1 MSNTINKPT
10 FYLPI
15 GWGRKLLLSLL
26 IGLFAINSATAQSR
40 ANEGAAIQGVSIKNV
55 QNVVQN
61 DSLYVSFDM
70 ALQGRFL
77 ASGNALHVVPVYK
90 SAELG
95 KVRLP
100 HILVNS
106 KKRAGYYRR
115 EQALLSHEERVAHA
129 PYEVIVR
136 NDREIQQVSYRYAMA
151 LPCSRAGKGT
161 LHIEQLLEDC
171 CNVLLVDSQPIDI
184 EVVEQVKQS
193 NWGLFGNT
201 VSLITPE
208 PEEPKVLVKGVS
220 VGITYPKGG
229 FRVLPHFD
237 NNKEE
242 LERIDK
248 VLRPLL
254 TNNEAYEVTG
264 MAIRGY
270 TSIEDTYVFNMRLS
284 EQRAE
289 HFKQYLMEK
298 YALGHIANFTT
309 QGMSEDWDG
318 LAKAVEASQMD
329 EKEEILTVIRTVDIY
344 DGREKQ
350 LMDMKWGN
358 PYRYMAREFFPAL
371 RRMEMEVD
379 YTVKEYRYEE
389 NASMQ
394 EQLENG
400 VSQRAV
406 FDLAKGKMDADL
418 LLVIAKYFPH
428 DATAIINGASAALLK
443 GDLDRAW
450 EYLQQVEDNPMAY
463 NNLGVYYWLKGDTSR
478 AITYFDQAIEANA
491 DAEKAKANKEI
502 LNK

>member
-1 MSNTINKPT
+1 M
-10 FYLPI
+10 
-15 GWGRKLLLSLL
+15 
-26 IGLFAINSATAQSR
+26 
-40 ANEGAAIQGVSIKNV
+40 
-55 QNVVQN
+55 VQN

-77 ASGNALHVVPVYK
+77 ASGNALHVVPMYK

-161 LHIEQLLEDC
+161 LHIEQLIEDC
-171 CNVLLVDSQPIDI
+171 CNVLLVDSQPMNI

-208 PEEPKVLVKGVS
+208 PEEPKVLVKEVS

-270 TSIEDTYVFNMRLS
+270 TSIEDTYVRNMRLS
-284 EQRAE
+284 ERRADT
-289 HFKQYLMEK
+289 FKAFLIDRYG
-298 YALGHIANFTT
+298 LGEIANFTT
-309 QGMSEDWDG
+309 EGMSEDWDG
-318 LAKAVEASQMD
+318 LAKAVEASHME
-329 EKEEILTVIRTVDIY
+329 EKEEILHIINTVGIY

-350 LMDMKWGN
+350 LMDLKWGD

-371 RRMEMEVD
+371 RRLEMEVH
-379 YTVKEYRYEE
+379 YTIRKGNDDIEGFNNEE
-389 NASMQ
+389 I
-394 EQLENG
+394 G
-400 VSQRAV
+400 VSHHAL
-406 FDLAKGKMDADL
+406 FELAEGELDDDL
-418 LLVIAKYFPH
+418 LLVIAKYYPN
-428 DATAIINGASAALLK
+428 DDTAVINASSAALLNNE
-443 GDLDRAW
+443 LDEAW
-450 EYLQQVEDNPMAY
+450 EYLQQVKDNPMAY
-463 NNLGVYYWLKGDTSR
+463 NNLGIYYWLMEDTDTA
-478 AITYFDQAIEANA
+478 AIYFKQAIEADVEA
-491 DAEKAKANKEI
+491 DKAKANRMMLKGYLME
-502 LNK
+502 